1 MDAGIDLLIAGAGSN
16 KKDSKD
22 RLDRGAEPQP
32 IANLTATFTDKQT
45 LVIDDEEYCI
55 TGVEK
60 VGTIV
65 AGVHWS
71 DGDYWTRDELQLH
84 ALIASEPAKMAAT
97 YELTNPVAQEMARDG
112 AAREEL

>member
-1 MDAGIDLLIAGAGSN
+1 MGAGAATGSAGGGN
-16 KKDSKD
+16 N
-22 RLDRGAEPQP
+22 GAV
-32 IANLTATFTDKQT
+32 ANLTATFTEAQT
-45 LVIDDEEYCI
+45 LVIDDEEYFI

-84 ALIASEPAKMAAT
+84 KLIANEPLK
-97 YELTNPVAQEMARDG
+97 N
-112 AAREEL
+112 

>member
-1 MDAGIDLLIAGAGSN
+1 M
-16 KKDSKD
+16 
-22 RLDRGAEPQP
+22 
-32 IANLTATFTDKQT
+32 
-45 LVIDDEEYCI
+45 IDDEEYFI

-84 ALIASEPAKMAAT
+84 KLIANEPLK
-97 YELTNPVAQEMARDG
+97 N
-112 AAREEL
+112 